1 MKSQWKK
8 LVNDY
13 FTFSKKDRNAAMVLM
28 ILIIIVFFLPYFF
41 SKPKSIIKENVQLTK
56 QVEEI
61 LDKNQTQT
69 NSQNQSE
76 NFQPYQPTKN
86 VFYNSNKT
94 ILFNFDPN
102 TISKTDWLKLGVKE
116 KTVNTIQKLLSKGF
130 QFRKPEDI
138 KKVFGMSTQKAD
150 ELIPYIQIQ
159 QNFVSNFKNT
169 NEQKTIVRLPYTK
182 TIVKFDINNSDT
194 SDWIQLNGIGSKL
207 AKRIITFREKLG
219 GFISINQVAETYGLP
234 DTTFQKIKEYLLLN
248 NTHIQ
253 KININ
258 QTTVDELKNHP
269 YIKWNVANAI
279 IQFKN
284 QHGNYTSVNDLKKIR
299 IITDSIFQKI
309 SPYLSY

>member
-13 FTFSKKDRNAAMVLM
+13 FTFSKKDRNAALVLM

-61 LDKNQTQT
+61 LDKKQTQT

-76 NFQPYQPTKN
+76 NFQPYQPTKS

-138 KKVFGMSTQKAD
+138 KKVFGISPQKAD

-248 NTHIQ
+248 NSHVQ

-299 IITDSIFQKI
+299 IISDSIFQKI

>member
-13 FTFSKKDRNAAMVLM
+13 FTFSKKDRNAALVLM

-61 LDKNQTQT
+61 LDKKQTQT

-76 NFQPYQPTKN
+76 NFQPYQPTKS

-102 TISKTDWLKLGVKE
+102 TISKEDWLKLGVKE
-116 KTVNTIQKLLSKGF
+116 KTVNTIQKLLAKGF

-138 KKVFGMSTQKAD
+138 KKVFGISPQKAA
-150 ELIPYIQIQ
+150 ELIPYIQIK
-159 QNFVSNFKNT
+159 QNFVSDFKNT
-169 NEQKTIVRLPYTK
+169 NEQKTIVKLPYTK

-219 GFISINQVAETYGLP
+219 GFISIKQVAETYGLP

-248 NTHIQ
+248 NTHVQ

-299 IITDSIFQKI
+299 IISDSIFQKI

>member
-13 FTFSKKDRNAAMVLM
+13 FTFSKKDRNAALVLM

-61 LDKNQTQT
+61 LDKKQTQT

-76 NFQPYQPTKN
+76 NFQPYQPTKS

-102 TISKTDWLKLGVKE
+102 TISKEDWLKLGVKE
-116 KTVNTIQKLLSKGF
+116 KTVNTIQKLLAKGF

-138 KKVFGMSTQKAD
+138 KKVFGISPQKAA
-150 ELIPYIQIQ
+150 ELIPYIQIK
-159 QNFVSNFKNT
+159 QNFVSDFKNT
-169 NEQKTIVRLPYTK
+169 NEQKTIVKLPYTK

-248 NTHIQ
+248 NSHVQ

-299 IITDSIFQKI
+299 IISDSIFQKI

>member
-13 FTFSKKDRNAAMVLM
+13 FTFSKKDRNAALVLM

-61 LDKNQTQT
+61 LDKKQTQT

-76 NFQPYQPTKN
+76 NFQPYQPTKS

-138 KKVFGMSTQKAD
+138 KKVFGISPQKAD

-219 GFISINQVAETYGLP
+219 GFISIKQVAETYGLP

-248 NTHIQ
+248 NTHVQ

-299 IITDSIFQKI
+299 IISDSIFQKI